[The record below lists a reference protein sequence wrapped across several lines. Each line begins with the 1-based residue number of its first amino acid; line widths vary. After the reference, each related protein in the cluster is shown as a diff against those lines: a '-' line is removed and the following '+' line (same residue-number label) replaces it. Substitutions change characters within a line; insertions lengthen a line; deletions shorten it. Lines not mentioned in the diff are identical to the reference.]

1 MLGRLILLFVVALSA
16 SGCALFGGARVEA
29 VATSAQKP
37 SNVALLVEV
46 TEAGDPVAGL
56 APENFKLYE
65 NDQEL
70 ALDVAKRVLLER
82 SPVAAERAVVL
93 VELHGQPSSEE
104 RARLV
109 RAVEAFVEKLRP

>member
-1 MLGRLILLFVVALSA
+1 MLRRLIVLFVVAFAA

-46 TEAGDPVAGL
+46 TEEGNPVAGL
-56 APENFKLYE
+56 GPENFKLYE

-70 ALDVAKRVLLER
+70 APDVVKRVLLDR
-82 SPVAAERAVVL
+82 APVAAERVVL
-93 VELHGQPSSEE
+93 VVELHGAPSSEE
-104 RARLV
+104 RA
-109 RAVEAFVEKLRP
+109 